1 MAEKGVARLSLRL
14 NLQNEQHSRVYR
26 VLSSLNRDIHKSENQ
41 FIINA
46 VDFYISSFD
55 RDEIMEPVPA
65 GKPQY
70 ITADDLEEIK
80 SDMESSLKDELIRLL
95 GSAITGSPAAG
106 RQEIRADPVLKEDTG
121 EVNPFAAEAANRWG

>member
-46 VDFYISSFD
+46 VDFYINSFD
-55 RDEIMEPVPA
+55 RDEILEPAA
-65 GKPQY
+65 GQPQY

-80 SDMESSLKDELIRLL
+80 REMESSLKDELIRLL

-106 RQEIRADPVLKEDTG
+106 RQEIRADPVLKGNSE

>member
-55 RDEIMEPVPA
+55 SDEILKPAAA

-70 ITADDLEEIK
+70 ITADDLEEIRRE
-80 SDMESSLKDELIRLL
+80 MESSLKDELIRLL
-95 GSAITGSPAAG
+95 GSAITGSPASG
-106 RQEIRADPVLKEDTG
+106 RREIRADTVMEENIG

>member
-46 VDFYISSFD
+46 VDFYINSFD
-55 RDEIMEPVPA
+55 RDEILEPAA

-80 SDMESSLKDELIRLL
+80 REMESSLKDELIRLL
-95 GSAITGSPAAG
+95 GSAVTGSLAAG
-106 RQEIRADPVLKEDTG
+106 RQEIRADTVLKENTG
-121 EVNPFAAEAANRWG
+121 EVNPFAAEAANQWG